1 MNAQQQI
8 RVDSY
13 LMTLRRSLGALPP
26 EDVNDIL
33 REIRGHI
40 LERAEASGEL
50 TNERLVQ
57 ILKEL
62 GRPEDIGPL
71 YQAEAMVARARAS
84 FSPKLIL
91 LTTLYWAMR
100 SAIGIFV
107 FLAGVL
113 GYILSLTLFLM
124 ALAKP
129 FMPDRV
135 GVFVGMPATRE
146 ILGWWIIPVG
156 LVFGP
161 LLMIGTTRLLR
172 WTLRFMSPPTLPR
185 IERAAEARV

>member
-1 MNAQQQI
+1 MNAQQQT

-13 LMTLRRSLGALPP
+13 LMTLRRCLGALPP

-40 LERAEASGEL
+40 LERAEAGGEL
-50 TNERLVQ
+50 TNEQLVQ

-71 YQAEAMVARARAS
+71 YQAEAMVARARS
-84 FSPKLIL
+84 SSSPKLIF
-91 LTTLYWAMR
+91 LTTLHWAMR

-107 FLAGVL
+107 FLVGIL
-113 GYILSLTLFLM
+113 GYILSATFFFT

-135 GVFVGMPATRE
+135 GIFVGNPATHE
-146 ILGWWIIPVG
+146 IFGWWIIPFG
-156 LVFGP
+156 LVAGP
-161 LLMIGTTRLLR
+161 LLLIGTTRLLR
-172 WTLRFMSPPTLPR
+172 WTLRFMSTSPVPR
-185 IERAAEARV
+185 VAGAA